1 MPGIGV
7 LLVEHHTDFV
17 FRVCDRVTTL
27 DVGRMIKHG
36 TPAEVRTRSRGHPH
50 LSGRHDAMDDGD
62 RTAEPVLLKVEDLH
76 VAYGKAE
83 VVHGVSFDVRAG
95 EFVVLLGR
103 NGAGKSTM
111 LHAISG
117 LIPKRRGTRASS
129 TARDLSAATPR
140 QIVQAGV
147 VQVLEGH
154 RVFHTLTVEDN
165 LLIGTY
171 ARSAAR
177 RPQPARRDLRA
188 RSRNWPI
195 AGSRRRRGCRGGQ
208 QQILAVAQGVIGEP
222 RLLILDEP
230 SGGLAPIVIDRI
242 LDVASRLCAD
252 GLAILLVEQLVE
264 KALRHA
270 DYGYLIETGRVAAAA
285 GAQALRAGRSDRTR
299 LPRPRLAPAGL
310 NQANRSVT

>member
-1 MPGIGV
+1 MTAPSARPSEV
-7 LLVEHHTDFV
+7 LL
-17 FRVCDRVTTL
+17 
-27 DVGRMIKHG
+27 DVR
-36 TPAEVRTRSRGHPH
+36 
-50 LSGRHDAMDDGD
+50 
-62 RTAEPVLLKVEDLH
+62 DLH

-103 NGAGKSTM
+103 NGAGKSTI
-111 LHAISG
+111 LHAVSG
-117 LIPKRRGTRASS
+117 LIPKRSGSVLFDGRDLGAASS
-129 TARDLSAATPR
+129 R
-140 QIVQAGV
+140 QIVQAGI

-154 RVFHTLTVEDN
+154 RVFHTLSVEDN

-171 ARSAAR
+171 ARTPHGDRGKLDRIYEVFPELADR
-177 RPQPARRDLRA
+177 RQQLA
-188 RSRNWPI
+188 SRL
-195 AGSRRRRGCRGGQ
+195 SGGQ

-242 LDVASRLCAD
+242 LDVASQLCAQ

-270 DYGYLIETGRVAAAA
+270 HHGYLIETGRVAASASAA
-285 GAQALRAGRSDRTR
+285 DLRHGDLIERVYLGHGA
-299 LPRPRLAPAGL
+299 PEPA
-310 NQANRSVT
+310 